1 MNLVETGQL
10 LKLVAVHDN
19 RDYQKPGAA
28 EFWHE
33 ILGHNS
39 FEDCKTALIN
49 ARQRDDI
56 TWLEPKH
63 LVRELVK
70 LRERRQTDER
80 RVKATEEKENFEGV
94 TMPLCRHGL
103 GLLKCDPC
111 CNAVYRNHTEKHHG
125 QEHGDS
131 ACQAFIREMSVD

>member
-1 MNLVETGQL
+1 MNIAETAQLVG
-10 LKLVAVHDN
+10 LVAIHDN
-19 RDYQKPGAA
+19 RDITKPGLI
-28 EFWHE
+28 ELWHD
-33 ILGHNS
+33 ILGGNT

-63 LVRELVK
+63 IVRELVK

-80 RVKATEEKENFEGV
+80 RERATDEKEQFDGSP
-94 TMPLCRHGL
+94 MPTCRHGL

-111 CNAVYRNHTEKHHG
+111 CNAVYRNHKEKHHG

-131 ACQAFIREMSVD
+131 ACVAFIKAMALN

>member
-1 MNLVETGQL
+1 MNLRETADL
-10 LKLVAVHDN
+10 IELVALHDN
-19 RDYQKPGAA
+19 RDINKPGIV

-33 ILGHNS
+33 VIGGNT
-39 FEDCKTALIN
+39 FDDCRTALIN

-63 LVRELVK
+63 IVRELVK
-70 LRERRQTDER
+70 LRERRIVDER
-80 RVKATEEKENFEGV
+80 RDKATEEKETFTGV
-94 TMPLCRHGL
+94 PMPTCRHGL

-131 ACQAFIREMSVD
+131 SCQAFIKAMSVN